1 MPEYEAWKERNN
13 GGKGWHIKYYK
24 GLGTSTA
31 NEMKEYC
38 KGIRKHK
45 KDFRY
50 TGETCD
56 DRITLA
62 FSKKRIEDRKT
73 WLGRFVEGTF
83 LDHNM
88 SRVPYKDFIDREL
101 ILFSLADNMRS
112 IPSAVDGLKPGQR
125 KILFACFKKKMKKE
139 IKVAQLQGYVGEQA
153 AYHHG
158 EMSLVQTIVGMAQNF
173 CGSNNIN
180 ILYPSGQFG
189 TRNMGGKDA
198 ASARYIFTKLCP
210 IARNVFH
217 ADDDQLLDYLDD
229 DGLTVEPKWYM
240 PTIPMALVNGA
251 EGIGTGYATFLPNY
265 NPRQI
270 IRNIR
275 HMLNGD
281 EMEPMHPFYKNWSGK
296 LMFNHNKKSV
306 GYMTIGRVVELG
318 PNAVQIE
325 ELPVREWTDKYKT
338 AVLEKLVEAGKIDDI
353 RTYHTTTTVCFQIQF
368 NESFGYT
375 GIHGDFF
382 RKLKL
387 VGSLPTS
394 NIVLFNHEG
403 KLQKFENAEQVLR
416 DFYGLRMQYY
426 DMRKKRMLENL
437 DEQRRRLSNRERFIL
452 MIVREE
458 LKINRRKKRDICEEL
473 NRLRFEKFYPKT
485 NKKGAPPVDE
495 NNEEEEEK
503 EESKLELGYKYLLS
517 MPIYS
522 LTYEK
527 VEQLK
532 KERMAKEEELDK
544 LYKTPVKAIYRRDL
558 TELEKAIDDHEA
570 EENKKKKYR
579 LRGRS
584 SETAKAHRG

>member
-1 MPEYEAWKERNN
+1 
-13 GGKGWHIKYYK
+13 
-24 GLGTSTA
+24 
-31 NEMKEYC
+31 
-38 KGIRKHK
+38 
-45 KDFRY
+45 
-50 TGETCD
+50 
-56 DRITLA
+56 
-62 FSKKRIEDRKT
+62 
-73 WLGRFVEGTF
+73 
-83 LDHNM
+83 
-88 SRVPYKDFIDREL
+88 
-101 ILFSLADNMRS
+101 MRS

-570 EENKKKKYR
+570 EENKQIRKKKKYR
-579 LRGRS
+579 
-584 SETAKAHRG
+584 TAWPLV